1 MLITTEWHNLL
12 MLRISG
18 FSTDGDIDN
27 VRLVGPRPP
36 ATYRFIPS
44 VLKASRQYAT
54 IVYHIITMFCHMQV
68 QQITSNSCRNNFL
81 WRLQQH

>member
-36 ATYRFIPS
+36 ATYRFIPGM
-44 VLKASRQYAT
+44 L
-54 IVYHIITMFCHMQV
+54 ITALQLF
-68 QQITSNSCRNNFL
+68 IT
-81 WRLQQH
+81 